1 MISYINID
9 YKLKVIFEL
18 LCNKSARGVH

>member
-9 YKLKVIFEL
+9 YKLNVIFEL